1 MRILTNIMM
10 VVFLFIITNSI
21 KAQEKLPYQ
30 NSKLKIEERIN
41 DLLPRMTL
49 EEKVEL
55 VTGDKIPAKGVIGSE
70 GIKRL
75 NIPGFKIEHGPY
87 AFKGWFGPNE
97 AKEMGT
103 YFPVSIAQASTW
115 DRPLIQEINA
125 AMASE
130 MKASGGQA
138 NAGPAMNIIRDPR
151 GGRSFEYFTEDP
163 FLNGEVAKAYTL
175 GLQSQKIMANLK
187 HYVCN
192 NQEFNR
198 HKLNIIV
205 NERTLREIYLPGF
218 KKAIQ
223 EGGAWSVMGAYN
235 KVNDIYSCEN
245 PFLLNKILRED
256 WGFKGFVLSDWSG
269 THSTANSANA
279 GLDME
284 MPRERW
290 YGKKL
295 IKAIKN
301 GEVTE
306 QTINK
311 MTGNLLRG
319 MFWSGA
325 FDTKPSL
332 DKSILHNKKHLK
344 IAREASAKSMVL
356 LKNDAQSTP
365 I

>member
-1 MRILTNIMM
+1 MIIYKTKFDIFLLIAFLILQI
-10 VVFLFIITNSI
+10 NSI
-21 KAQEKLPYQ
+21 KAQGKLPYQ

-87 AFKGWFGPNE
+87 AFKGWFGPNQ

-163 FLNGEVAKAYTL
+163 FLNGEIAKAYTL

-256 WGFKGFVLSDWSG
+256 WGFKGFVLSDWLSVELIFLY
-269 THSTANSANA
+269 HSNYFYSFVVFVVE
-279 GLDME
+279 D
-284 MPRERW
+284 
-290 YGKKL
+290 
-295 IKAIKN
+295 
-301 GEVTE
+301 
-306 QTINK
+306 
-311 MTGNLLRG
+311 
-319 MFWSGA
+319 
-325 FDTKPSL
+325 
-332 DKSILHNKKHLK
+332 
-344 IAREASAKSMVL
+344 
-356 LKNDAQSTP
+356 
-365 I
+365 